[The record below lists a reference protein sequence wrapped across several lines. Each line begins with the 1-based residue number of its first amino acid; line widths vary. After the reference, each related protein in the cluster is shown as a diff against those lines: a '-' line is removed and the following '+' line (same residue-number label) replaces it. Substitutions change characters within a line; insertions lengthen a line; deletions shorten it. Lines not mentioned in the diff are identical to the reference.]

1 MHHTLFWTTAVPSQ
15 GVVKTEQ
22 PEAYLYRLSGF

>member
-1 MHHTLFWTTAVPSQ
+1 MHHTVFWTTAVPSQ
-15 GVVKTEQ
+15 GVVKIEQ